1 MNKVL
6 RITLSTF
13 LALAVVAILVGFG
26 FSLGLARGEA
36 GNFWPGALAQAEAT
50 VQDNPHQHGGAGATA
65 AGTIGMESMM
75 MGNGDMGLECMTM
88 GNGGMGMESMM
99 MANGGMG
106 MGSMIMGGTGMV
118 MGSGMAGHY
127 GMMASGD
134 PRLKGL
140 EPLALPDLEAALEA
154 YLDGLEA
161 DLAIGEIM
169 IFDNHAYAQLL
180 EKDTGIGALEVLVDP
195 VTLAVTPEPGPG
207 MMWNLKYGPMGLNPV
222 PGMMGAMGNGRMHG
236 TAEESPQDISPEMAV
251 SPEQAIESAQRYLD
265 QYLPGA
271 SVGDHVTPFYGYYTL
286 HIERGGETVGMLSV
300 HGTSRQV
307 FVHSW
312 HGQLMSAEAE

>member
-1 MNKVL
+1 MV
-6 RITLSTF
+6 
-13 LALAVVAILVGFG
+13 
-26 FSLGLARGEA
+26 
-36 GNFWPGALAQAEAT
+36 
-50 VQDNPHQHGGAGATA
+50 A
-65 AGTIGMESMM
+65 AGTMEMESMT
-75 MGNGDMGLECMTM
+75 MGNGDMGMECMMM
-88 GNGGMGMESMM
+88 G
-99 MANGGMG
+99 NGGMG

-118 MGSGMAGHY
+118 IGSGMAGHH

-134 PRLKGL
+134 ASLNGL
-140 EPLALPDLEAALEA
+140 EPLALPEVEAALEA

-161 DLAIGEIM
+161 DLEIGEIM
-169 IFDNHAYAQLL
+169 IFENHAYAQLL

-222 PGMMGAMGNGRMHG
+222 SGMMGTIGNGRMHG
-236 TAEESPQDISPEMAV
+236 TAEMSPQDISPEMAV

-271 SVGDHVTPFYGYYTL
+271 GVGDHVTPFYGYYTL

-307 FVHSW
+307 FVHTW
-312 HGQLMSAEAE
+312 HGQLLSAAESE

>member
-65 AGTIGMESMM
+65 AGTMGMESMM
-75 MGNGDMGLECMTM
+75 MGNGDT
-88 GNGGMGMESMM
+88 GMESMM
-99 MANGGMG
+99 MGNGGMG
-106 MGSMIMGGTGMV
+106 MGSMM
-118 MGSGMAGHY
+118 MGSGMAGHH

-207 MMWNLKYGPMGLNPV
+207 MMWNLKYGPMGLTPV

-271 SVGDHVTPFYGYYTL
+271 SVGDHVRPFYGYYTL

-312 HGQLMSAEAE
+312 HGQLISAEAE